1 MATGRDKLAGKASQI
16 KGKVKQKV
24 GRATGNRRLQAK
36 GVVDRAK
43 GTARELKGEILAA
56 KARHR

>member
-1 MATGRDKLAGKASQI
+1 MAAGRDKFVGRASQV

-24 GRATGNRRLQAK
+24 GRAPGNRRLQAE
-36 GVVDRAK
+36 GLVDRAK
-43 GTARELKGEILAA
+43 GAARELKGDLEAA